1 MRLLSV
7 PSNDFSDLLEGAQA
21 IADYIGKN
29 YRQAVYLLST
39 GQLPGHKIGSVWYG
53 RKSKLRARLL
63 GEEAASAQASSNGG
77 AHGG

>member
-1 MRLLSV
+1 MKESEV
-7 PSNDFSDLLEGAQA
+7 QQPITTDEFADLLAGAQA

-63 GEEAASAQASSNGG
+63 GETAADGG
-77 AHGG
+77 A